1 MIDSG
6 LSKIQTKR
14 RRAVGNIRKISLYVV
29 VLLFACSLS
38 GTFAYGQN
46 DDNTKNVLKQGLL
59 GAGVGAIS
67 SSASGGNAGSGALIG
82 AGTSVIGS
90 ALLDAVTG
98 PSSSS
103 SSRRAPPPQDDYY
116 YADSQDDY
124 YYEEEPPQE
133 SGTSKVLKQ
142 GLVGAGTG
150 ALASGMSGGN
160 AGKGALIGA
169 GTSVIGSALLDAMTT
184 PAPQKRR
191 VRRKAPQQQQQQY
204 QPQAYQQQYQPQ
216 PYQQQY
222 QAPSQPTPQ
231 NIQVS
236 DEVVGSGEGKKK
248 IVKKYDPSGK
258 LVSEEEIYY

>member
-1 MIDSG
+1 MVIRKLGFCILAILFTIDSMAG
-6 LSKIQTKR
+6 FGHAQ
-14 RRAVGNIRKISLYVV
+14 
-29 VLLFACSLS
+29 
-38 GTFAYGQN
+38 

-67 SSASGGNAGSGALIG
+67 SSASGGNAGQGALIG

-90 ALLDAVTG
+90 ALLDAITG
-98 PSSSS
+98 PSTSSS
-103 SSRRAPPPQDDYY
+103 SSRRSAPPQDDYY
-116 YADSQDDY
+116 YADSPEDY
-124 YYEEEPPQE
+124 YYEEPPQE
-133 SGTSKVLKQ
+133 SNTSKVLKQ

-169 GTSVIGSALLDAMTT
+169 GTAVIGNALLDAITQ
-184 PAPQKRR
+184 PPQQRRKVYRRAPQPQQYPPQQYQQQYP
-191 VRRKAPQQQQQQY
+191 PQQQQ
-204 QPQAYQQQYQPQ
+204 YQQQYQPAQ
-216 PYQQQY
+216 TQVQ
-222 QAPSQPTPQ
+222 PQ

-248 IVKKYDPSGK
+248 VVKKYDANGK